1 MIADGTVVIFEGQ
14 YDGFPEPGIGQEA
27 FLSELSSPF
36 QTSRAGRGWVNCR
49 GAIQKK
55 GRIKT

>member
-14 YDGFPEPGIGQEA
+14 YDGFPEPGIGQKA

-36 QTSRAGRGWVNCR
+36 QTSRAGRGWVNRR
-49 GAIQKK
+49 GAIQKRK
-55 GRIKT
+55 N